1 MNTPLRSEE
10 IREGQEMQEIQGLIY
25 SNTPHAPGE
34 FQKMNKIWSLL
45 SQLERE
51 QIIVTTLNKILAK
64 ISKDGT
70 L

>member
-1 MNTPLRSEE
+1 
-10 IREGQEMQEIQGLIY
+10 MQEIQVLIY

-51 QIIVTTLNKILAK
+51 QIIVTTLTKILTK